1 MRLFLRLWAAVTAL
15 RISEYTLTAEKSE
28 QARGGLTEQWGD
40 NMTVEIMNG
49 SSQYV
54 DITPYIAWQGLTFSK
69 QDVDGPDA
77 GRTMDGRMH
86 RDRVAI
92 KEKMQIKTVPL
103 SQDKIAILQT
113 LLDPETL
120 TVRVNPYP
128 KTNASKVMTMYT
140 NNVSTQHIIHRSNG
154 DDIESMSFPLIEV

>member
-1 MRLFLRLWAAVTAL
+1 MAL
-15 RISEYTLTAEKSE
+15 RISECSLTAERSE
-28 QARGGLTEQWGD
+28 QVRDGLTEQWGD
-40 NMTVEIMNG
+40 NMTVEIMNA

-103 SQDKIAILQT
+103 SQDKIALLQT

-128 KTNASKVMTMYT
+128 KTNASKTMTMYT

-154 DDIESMSFPLIEV
+154 DDIQSMSFPLIEV

>member
-1 MRLFLRLWAAVTAL
+1 
-15 RISEYTLTAEKSE
+15 
-28 QARGGLTEQWGD
+28 
-40 NMTVEIMNG
+40 
-49 SSQYV
+49 
-54 DITPYIAWQGLTFSK
+54 
-69 QDVDGPDA
+69 
-77 GRTMDGRMH
+77 MH

-103 SQDKIAILQT
+103 GKDKIALLQT

-128 KTNASKVMTMYT
+128 KTNASKTMTMYT

-154 DDIESMSFPLIEV
+154 DDIQSMSFPLIEV